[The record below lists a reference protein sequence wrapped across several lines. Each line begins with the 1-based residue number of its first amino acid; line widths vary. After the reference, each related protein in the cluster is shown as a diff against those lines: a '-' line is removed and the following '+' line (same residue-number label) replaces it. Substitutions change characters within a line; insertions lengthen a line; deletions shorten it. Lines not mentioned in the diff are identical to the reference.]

1 MDIAFPPSMA
11 LMQPARP
18 PARIQRSSAAVRRA
32 SVGVES
38 VAVDDLHTRTYSCVH
53 ATQQRYTCMQAP
65 HPVFRVPGR
74 LHFAGGC
81 QLIVDHAIPHNAR
94 AFALWHGLGWATSA
108 RPAFSSFPPPR
119 FHPLRGHSLPPTDS
133 PRERSSSSS
142 STKYI
147 VGGGVSPLPVPI
159 ASVLIHVGET
169 LLLGKSDKIVFLL
182 LACCL
187 NNPRS
192 ALSTARD
199 SDSVSSVP
207 PSPAVLCPAL
217 LEPARNPGRPGPCP
231 PTFRYTR
238 HHLFLAGPQ
247 SPLPPSGASKAAH
260 LTRPDPASS
269 RDRLSVTVIG
279 LGPSSACITAHSC
292 ILHLSSSLLP
302 SALPSIHSSPLS
314 RHLVADSHV
323 PRNGPRLQ
331 ARPRHRRIHRPAA

>member
-169 LLLGKSDKIVFLL
+169 LLLGSLISLFFCCWLVVLTTHARHSAQPAIATALAPSRPPLL
-182 LACCL
+182 YCALPCW
-187 NNPRS
+187 NP
-192 ALSTARD
+192 
-199 SDSVSSVP
+199 P
-207 PSPAVLCPAL
+207 GIPAVL
-217 LEPARNPGRPGPCP
+217 
-231 PTFRYTR
+231 
-238 HHLFLAGPQ
+238 
-247 SPLPPSGASKAAH
+247 
-260 LTRPDPASS
+260 DPA
-269 RDRLSVTVIG
+269 
-279 LGPSSACITAHSC
+279 HQ
-292 ILHLSSSLLP
+292 P
-302 SALPSIHSSPLS
+302 SATQGTTYS
-314 RHLVADSHV
+314 
-323 PRNGPRLQ
+323 
-331 ARPRHRRIHRPAA
+331 